1 MIVGVPTEIKTHE
14 YRVALTPAAAR
25 ELVEHG
31 HRVLLE
37 SGAGEGSGHHD
48 DDYTVQGAQ
57 IVPSAE
63 DVFGTAEMIV
73 KVKEPQPSEVAMLS
87 PGQLLFTF
95 LHLAADKE
103 LTVSLRDSGATG
115 IAYETV
121 ELPDHSLPLL
131 APMSEISGRMATQVG
146 AYFLEKAEGGRGIL
160 LGGIPG
166 VMPAKVVVVGAG
178 MAGTNAAVIAMGMQ
192 ARVVALDRD
201 ADKLR
206 QLDSLYLG
214 HIMTLSSNRLT
225 LEEQVV
231 DADLVVGAALIP
243 GASAPKLV
251 TEDMIRSMR
260 PGSVV
265 VDISIDQGGCF
276 ETSRPTSHAD
286 PVYEMHG
293 VVHYAVTNIPGA
305 VPQTSTY
312 GLTNATLPY
321 VLQLADHGLE
331 GAVQMNGAMRSGIN
345 VAAGAVVH
353 PAVAESLDL
362 EYGTVSEVLGF

>member
-1 MIVGVPTEIKTHE
+1 
-14 YRVALTPAAAR
+14 
-25 ELVEHG
+25 
-31 HRVLLE
+31 
-37 SGAGEGSGHHD
+37 
-48 DDYTVQGAQ
+48 
-57 IVPSAE
+57 
-63 DVFGTAEMIV
+63 
-73 KVKEPQPSEVAMLS
+73 
-87 PGQLLFTF
+87 
-95 LHLAADKE
+95 
-103 LTVSLRDSGATG
+103 
-115 IAYETV
+115 
-121 ELPDHSLPLL
+121 
-131 APMSEISGRMATQVG
+131 
-146 AYFLEKAEGGRGIL
+146 
-160 LGGIPG
+160 
-166 VMPAKVVVVGAG
+166 MPAKVVVVGAG

-192 ARVVALDRD
+192 ARVVALDRNV
-201 ADKLR
+201 DKLR
-206 QLDSLYLG
+206 HLDSLYLG

-331 GAVQMNGAMRSGIN
+331 GAVAVNGAIRSGIN
-345 VAAGAVVH
+345 VAGGMVVH